1 MGVGIDVWVVWL
13 EVGVDVRV
21 VRLRVIVDVWLDVG
35 VDVRVVRLGV
45 VVDVWVVWRR
55 ASELDLVRAI
65 VDSRRSSVDVLRH

>member
-1 MGVGIDVWVVWL
+1 MRWWRVIVDVWVVWMGVGIDVWVVWL
-13 EVGVDVRV
+13 EVGVDV
-21 VRLRVIVDVWLDVG
+21 W
-35 VDVRVVRLGV
+35 VVRLGV